1 MKQLIETLNNMTT
14 VLIGID
20 QKLDKI
26 SNKVTDVDNNL
37 LGSFDSLRGL
47 GLNNSISD
55 LYQILTTIGYD
66 ISRMNGDFIKD

>member
-1 MKQLIETLNNMTT
+1 MKQLIETLNNMTE

-20 QKLDKI
+20 RKLDKI
-26 SNKVTDVDNNL
+26 SNKVSDVDNNL

-66 ISRMNGDFIKD
+66 INRMNGDFIKD